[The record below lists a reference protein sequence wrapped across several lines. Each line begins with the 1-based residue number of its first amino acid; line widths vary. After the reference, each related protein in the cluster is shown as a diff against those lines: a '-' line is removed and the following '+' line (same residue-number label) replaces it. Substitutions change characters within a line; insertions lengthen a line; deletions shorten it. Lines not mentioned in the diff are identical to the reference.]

1 MAVVGE
7 ITRIS
12 GPAVIARGLAG
23 ARMYDIVRVGKE
35 KLIGEIIRLDGD
47 TAFVQV
53 YEDTSGLYVGE
64 PVESTDAPLTL
75 ELGPGMLSGVS
86 DGIQRPLDKIR
97 EAQGDFISRGVVVNA
112 LDRSRKWAFVPKVKK
127 GDRVGPGDV
136 IGEVQEYSYAH
147 RIMVPP
153 TVDGGEIA
161 EVRSGEF
168 TVTDEVARLTNRT
181 SLRLMQTWPVR
192 IPRPVARKLDPTE
205 LFVTGQRI
213 LDVLFPVAM
222 GGTAA
227 IPGPFGS
234 GKTVVQQTLAKWS
247 NADIIVYVG
256 CGERG
261 NEMTDVLIEFAE
273 LNDPRT
279 GRPIMERTNLVAN
292 TSNMPVAAREASI
305 YTGVTMAE
313 YFRDMGYRVALMA
326 DSTSRWAEALRE
338 ISSRLEEMPA
348 EEGYPPYLASRLSA
362 FYERAGRAVVLGRE
376 ERVGAVTV
384 VGAVS
389 PPGGD
394 LSEPVTQS
402 TLRIVGTF
410 WSLDAQLAYRRHFP
424 AINWN
429 RSYSLYESLLTPWY
443 TKNVAE
449 DFTDQRAWL
458 SAMLAREA
466 SLQDV
471 VQLVGPDALQDQE
484 RMVIETGRMIR
495 EYFLQQSAFSD
506 VDAFS
511 SLEKAYGMIRGIR
524 TFYELAVAA
533 LERGKEIDEII
544 NLPQIEQIARFK
556 EVPNDKFPAYIDT
569 FLRTL
574 PGAFEAVP
582 AGGGG
587 GAVGS
592 GDGQAARGGAVTGGG
607 AAGHG
612 PAAERKA

>member
-1 MAVVGE
+1 MAGTSGV

-35 KLIGEIIRLDGD
+35 KLIGEIIRLDGE

-64 PVESTDAPLTL
+64 PVVSTDAALAL
-75 ELGPGMLSGVS
+75 ELGPGMLSS
-86 DGIQRPLDKIR
+86 IYDGIQRPLDKIR
-97 EAQGDFISRGVVVNA
+97 EAQGDFISRGVVVNS
-112 LDRSRKWAFVPKVKK
+112 LDRARRWTFVPKVKP
-127 GDRVGPGDV
+127 GDRVGPGD
-136 IGEVQEYSYAH
+136 ILGEVQEYSYAH
-147 RIMVPP
+147 RVMVPP
-153 TVDGGEIA
+153 NVAEA
-161 EVRSGEF
+161 EVAEIKAGEF
-168 TVTDEVARLTNRT
+168 TVTDVVARLRNG
-181 SLRLMQTWPVR
+181 SELRMMQTWPVR
-192 IPRPVARKLDPTE
+192 FPRPVQRKLDPTE

-213 LDVLFPVAM
+213 FDVLFPVAM

-234 GKTVVQQTLAKWS
+234 GKTVVQQTLSKWS

-261 NEMTDVLIEFAE
+261 NEMTDVLTEFPE
-273 LNDPRT
+273 LEDPRN
-279 GRPIMERTNLVAN
+279 GRPLMERTILVAN

-362 FYERAGRAVVLGRE
+362 FYERAGRAMVLGKG

-410 WSLDAQLAYRRHFP
+410 WSLDAPLAYRRHFP

-429 RSYSLYESLLTPWY
+429 RSYSLYEGLLNSWY
-443 TKNVAE
+443 AKNDAE
-449 DFTDQRAWL
+449 DFTDQRAWVSAIL
-458 SAMLAREA
+458 SREA
-466 SLQDV
+466 GLQEV

-484 RMVIETGRMIR
+484 RLVIETGKMIR
-495 EYFLQQSAFSD
+495 EYFLQQSAYSE
-506 VDAFS
+506 VDASS
-511 SLEKAYGMIRGIR
+511 SLEKAYWMVRGIR
-524 TFYELAVAA
+524 AFYEAALAA
-533 LERGKEIDEII
+533 LERAMPIDEII
-544 NLPQIEQIARFK
+544 NLPQNEQIARFK
-556 EVPNDKFPAYIDT
+556 EVPNDKFRAHIDEFLKSLPA
-569 FLRTL
+569 
-574 PGAFEAVP
+574 AFKEKAKGEVPVP
-582 AGGGG
+582 A
-587 GAVGS
+587 S
-592 GDGQAARGGAVTGGG
+592 SDARGAR
-607 AAGHG
+607 
-612 PAAERKA
+612 PKA